1 MLPTTEQKEQTTME
15 ESAQVDLQQHNK
27 ECCGNES
34 SNSIN
39 ESFRNNDDQDD
50 ESFVIPEVENV
61 EPITPCSRESDEL
74 QKALLEA
81 VVAHTQNE
89 AELRALIAACEEN
102 ARLKQ
107 LELEAIA
114 AEKAEAEK
122 RLAATE
128 QEHDHV
134 TSELS
139 HMISPC
145 MNGVSGTSTIESTQ
159 LSGTVQALEALSECL
174 QTVAKSIPEEPLSA
188 VVKHNQEIETLES
201 RNAELRALCDRLY
214 EEQAALRRDFEKKL
228 AATEEKLKIVATLA
242 SSHLTGRMGLE
253 NRLHAC
259 EKERTNLAMVN
270 TLGKA
275 HDEVL
280 SLRRNVELKS
290 LTAEIERLR
299 RMVRDA
305 RASQRIAEDEV
316 ARLAALES
324 CSEGMSC
331 VSSVYSESMTSA
343 MGGDRDDISGA
354 QQNKI
359 Q

>member
-27 ECCGNES
+27 ECCGKES

-61 EPITPCSRESDEL
+61 EPITPRSRESDEL

-139 HMISPC
+139 HMISPY
-145 MNGVSGTSTIESTQ
+145 SGEVHSGGTIERSREAQ
-159 LSGTVQALEALSECL
+159 SGNRN
-174 QTVAKSIPEEPLSA
+174 P
-188 VVKHNQEIETLES
+188 ES

-343 MGGDRDDISGA
+343 MGGDGDDISECST
-354 QQNKI
+354 K
-359 Q
+359 

>member
-1 MLPTTEQKEQTTME
+1 MLPTTEQNEQTTME
-15 ESAQVDLQQHNK
+15 ESAQVDLQPHEK

-34 SNSIN
+34 SHSIN
-39 ESFRNNDDQDD
+39 ESSLKNDDHDD
-50 ESFVIPEVENV
+50 QSFVIPGVKNV
-61 EPITPCSRESDEL
+61 EPITSCSRESDEL
-74 QKALLEA
+74 QKVLLDA
-81 VVAHTQNE
+81 VVTHTQNE
-89 AELRALIAACEEN
+89 AELRAFIATCEES
-102 ARLKQ
+102 ARIKQ
-107 LELEAIA
+107 LELDAIV

-122 RLAATE
+122 RLSATE
-128 QEHDHV
+128 RENDHV
-134 TSELS
+134 ATELS
-139 HMISPC
+139 C
-145 MNGVSGTSTIESTQ
+145 MVSSCINGMSRTSTTESPQ
-159 LSGTVQALEALSECL
+159 LSAAVPTLDAVSESFPTAPKTVL
-174 QTVAKSIPEEPLSA
+174 EEPLGS
-188 VVKHNQEIETLES
+188 VVTQNQGRKALES

-214 EEQAALRRDFEKKL
+214 AEQTVLRKDFDKKL

-253 NRLHAC
+253 VRLHAC
-259 EKERTNLAMVN
+259 EKERTNLAMDN

-290 LTAEIERLR
+290 LTTEIERLR

-331 VSSVYSESMTSA
+331 MSSVYSESMTSA
-343 MGGDRDDISGA
+343 MGGDGDDISECST
-354 QQNKI
+354 K
-359 Q
+359 